1 MMHYTTTVTT
11 DAQDNYIVTIPDQ
24 ILNYLEWKEGDT
36 LNWQI
41 SDSKQIIITKI
52 KNAEESGGEDEESIV
67 ITEGTEKD
75 WEDFWYNSESEGK
88 DYDQRYDEWISARD
102 SYIQATNEETYGVNP
117 ETFGQAYHSPEQQ
130 GSWS

>member
-1 MMHYTTTVTT
+1 MHYTTTVTT
-11 DAQDNYIVTIPDQ
+11 DAQDNYIITIPDQ

-52 KNAEESGGEDEESIV
+52 KNAEESGGEDQESNISEA
-67 ITEGTEKD
+67 TQED

-88 DYDQRYDEWISARD
+88 DYDERYDQ
-102 SYIQATNEETYGVNP
+102 YIQETAK

>member
-11 DAQDNYIVTIPDQ
+11 DAQDNYIITIPDQ

-52 KNAEESGGEDEESIV
+52 KNAKESGGEDQESNISEA
-67 ITEGTEKD
+67 TQED
-75 WEDFWYNSESEGK
+75 WGDFWYNSESEGK
-88 DYDQRYDEWISARD
+88 DYDERYDQ
-102 SYIQATNEETYGVNP
+102 YIQETAK

>member
-1 MMHYTTTVTT
+1 MMQFTTTVEQYDDT
-11 DAQDNYIVTIPDQ
+11 QDYYIQIPHYVLQ
-24 ILNYLEWKEGDT
+24 KLNWTEGDT

-41 SDSKQIIITKI
+41 TDSKQIIITKI
-52 KNAEESGGEDEESIV
+52 KDAEESGGEDEESIV

-88 DYDQRYDEWISARD
+88 DYDERYDQ
-102 SYIQATNEETYGVNP
+102 YIQETAK

>member
-11 DAQDNYIVTIPDQ
+11 DAQDNYIITIPDQ

-52 KNAEESGGEDEESIV
+52 KNAEESGGEDQESNISEATEE
-67 ITEGTEKD
+67 D

-102 SYIQATNEETYGVNP
+102 AYIQATNEETYGVNP
-117 ETFGQAYHSPEQQ
+117 ETFGQAYHSPEAQ
-130 GSWS
+130 GSWD

>member
-1 MMHYTTTVTT
+1 MINYTTIVET
-11 DAQDNYIVTIPDQ
+11 DAQENYIITIPEE
-24 ILNYLEWKEGDT
+24 ILNYLNWKEDDT

-41 SDSKQIIITKI
+41 SDSKQIIITKVRD
-52 KNAEESGGEDEESIV
+52 AEESRGKNKESNISEA
-67 ITEGTEKD
+67 TQKD

-117 ETFGQAYHSPEQQ
+117 ETFGQAYHSPEAQ
-130 GSWS
+130 GSWD

>member
-11 DAQDNYIVTIPDQ
+11 DAQDNYIITIPDQ

-52 KNAEESGGEDEESIV
+52 KNAEESGGEDQESNISEATEE
-67 ITEGTEKD
+67 D

-88 DYDQRYDEWISARD
+88 DYDERYDQ
-102 SYIQATNEETYGVNP
+102 YIQETAK

>member
-11 DAQDNYIVTIPDQ
+11 DAQENYIITIPDQ

-52 KNAEESGGEDEESIV
+52 KNAEESGGEDKESNISEATQEV
-67 ITEGTEKD
+67 

-88 DYDQRYDEWISARD
+88 DYDERYDQ
-102 SYIQATNEETYGVNP
+102 YIQETAK

>member
-11 DAQDNYIVTIPDQ
+11 DAQDNYIITIPDQ

-41 SDSKQIIITKI
+41 SDSKQIIVTKI
-52 KNAEESGGEDEESIV
+52 KNAEESGGEDQESNISEA
-67 ITEGTEKD
+67 TQED

-88 DYDQRYDEWISARD
+88 DYDERYDQ
-102 SYIQATNEETYGVNP
+102 YIQETAK

>member
-1 MMHYTTTVTT
+1 MMHYTTTVNT
-11 DAQDNYIVTIPDQ
+11 DAQDNYIITIPDQ

-52 KNAEESGGEDEESIV
+52 KNAEESGGEDQESNISEA
-67 ITEGTEKD
+67 TQED

-102 SYIQATNEETYGVNP
+102 AYIQATNEETYGVNP

>member
-11 DAQDNYIVTIPDQ
+11 DAQDNYIITIPDQ

-52 KNAEESGGEDEESIV
+52 KNAEESGGEDQESNISEA
-67 ITEGTEKD
+67 TQED

>member
-1 MMHYTTTVTT
+1 MMHYITTVTT

-52 KNAEESGGEDEESIV
+52 KNAKESGGKDQESNISEA
-67 ITEGTEKD
+67 TQED

-88 DYDQRYDEWISARD
+88 DYDERYDQ
-102 SYIQATNEETYGVNP
+102 YIQETAK

>member
-1 MMHYTTTVTT
+1 MMHYITTVTT

-52 KNAEESGGEDEESIV
+52 KNSEESGGEDQESNISEA
-67 ITEGTEKD
+67 TQED
-75 WEDFWYNSESEGK
+75 YEDFWYNSESEGK
-88 DYDQRYDEWISARD
+88 DYDERYDK
-102 SYIQATNEETYGVNP
+102 YIQETAK

>member
-11 DAQDNYIVTIPDQ
+11 DAQDNYIITIPDQ

-52 KNAEESGGEDEESIV
+52 KNAEESGGEDQESNISEATEE
-67 ITEGTEKD
+67 D

-88 DYDQRYDEWISARD
+88 DYDQRYDQ
-102 SYIQATNEETYGVNP
+102 YIQETAK

>member
-1 MMHYTTTVTT
+1 MMHYTTTVNT
-11 DAQDNYIVTIPDQ
+11 DAQDNYIITIPDQ

-52 KNAEESGGEDEESIV
+52 KNAEESGGEDQESNISEATEE
-67 ITEGTEKD
+67 D

-102 SYIQATNEETYGVNP
+102 AYIQATNEETYGVNP

>member
-1 MMHYTTTVTT
+1 MMHYTTTVNT
-11 DAQDNYIVTIPDQ
+11 DAQDNYIITIPDQ

-52 KNAEESGGEDEESIV
+52 KNAEESGGEDQESNISEA
-67 ITEGTEKD
+67 TQED

-88 DYDQRYDEWISARD
+88 DYDERYDQ
-102 SYIQATNEETYGVNP
+102 YIQETAK

>member
-11 DAQDNYIVTIPDQ
+11 DAQENYIITIPDQ

-88 DYDQRYDEWISARD
+88 DYDERYDQ
-102 SYIQATNEETYGVNP
+102 YIQETAK

>member
-1 MMHYTTTVTT
+1 MIQFTTTVEQYANT
-11 DAQDNYIVTIPDQ
+11 QDYYIQIPHYVLQ
-24 ILNYLEWKEGDT
+24 KLNWTEGDT

-41 SDSKQIIITKI
+41 TDSKQIIITKI
-52 KNAEESGGEDEESIV
+52 KNAEESGGEDKESNISEA
-67 ITEGTEKD
+67 TQED

-88 DYDQRYDEWISARD
+88 DYDERYDQ
-102 SYIQATNEETYGVNP
+102 YIQETAK

>member
-1 MMHYTTTVTT
+1 MMHYTTTVNT
-11 DAQDNYIVTIPDQ
+11 DAQDNYIITIPDQ

-52 KNAEESGGEDEESIV
+52 KNSEESGREDQESNISEA
-67 ITEGTEKD
+67 TQED
-75 WEDFWYNSESEGK
+75 YEDFWYNSESEGK
-88 DYDQRYDEWISARD
+88 DYDERYDQ
-102 SYIQATNEETYGVNP
+102 YIQATAK

>member
-1 MMHYTTTVTT
+1 MMHYTTAVTT
-11 DAQDNYIVTIPDQ
+11 DAQDNYIITIPDQ

-52 KNAEESGGEDEESIV
+52 KNSEESGGEDQESNISEA
-67 ITEGTEKD
+67 TQED
-75 WEDFWYNSESEGK
+75 YEDFWYNSESEGK
-88 DYDQRYDEWISARD
+88 DYDERYDK
-102 SYIQATNEETYGVNP
+102 YIQETAK

>member
-1 MMHYTTTVTT
+1 MVAREWVYQMMQFTTTVEQYDDT
-11 DAQDNYIVTIPDQ
+11 QDYYIQIPHYVLQ
-24 ILNYLEWKEGDT
+24 KLNWKEGDT

-41 SDSKQIIITKI
+41 TDSKQIIITKI
-52 KNAEESGGEDEESIV
+52 KNAEESGGEDQESNISEA
-67 ITEGTEKD
+67 TQED

-88 DYDQRYDEWISARD
+88 DYDERYDQ
-102 SYIQATNEETYGVNP
+102 YIQETAK

>member
-1 MMHYTTTVTT
+1 MMHYITTVTT

-52 KNAEESGGEDEESIV
+52 KNAKESGGEDQESNISEA
-67 ITEGTEKD
+67 TQED

-88 DYDQRYDEWISARD
+88 DYDERYDQ
-102 SYIQATNEETYGVNP
+102 YIQETAK
-117 ETFGQAYHSPEQQ
+117 ETFGQAYHSPEAQ
-130 GSWS
+130 GSWD

>member
-11 DAQDNYIVTIPDQ
+11 DAQDNYIITIPDQ

-52 KNAEESGGEDEESIV
+52 KNAEESGGEDQESNISEA
-67 ITEGTEKD
+67 TQED

-117 ETFGQAYHSPEQQ
+117 ETFGQAYHSPEAQ
-130 GSWS
+130 GSWD

>member
-11 DAQDNYIVTIPDQ
+11 DAQENYIITIPDQ

-52 KNAEESGGEDEESIV
+52 KNAEESGGEDQESNISEA
-67 ITEGTEKD
+67 TQED

-88 DYDQRYDEWISARD
+88 DYDQRYDQ
-102 SYIQATNEETYGVNP
+102 YIQETAK

>member
-1 MMHYTTTVTT
+1 MMHYITTVTT

-52 KNAEESGGEDEESIV
+52 KNAEESGGEDQESNISEA
-67 ITEGTEKD
+67 TQED

-88 DYDQRYDEWISARD
+88 DYDERYDQ
-102 SYIQATNEETYGVNP
+102 YIQETAK

>member
-11 DAQDNYIVTIPDQ
+11 DAQENYIITIPDQ

-52 KNAEESGGEDEESIV
+52 KNAEESRGEDQESNISEA
-67 ITEGTEKD
+67 TQED

-88 DYDQRYDEWISARD
+88 DYDERYDQ
-102 SYIQATNEETYGVNP
+102 YIQETAK

>member
-11 DAQDNYIVTIPDQ
+11 DAQDNYIITIPDQ

-52 KNAEESGGEDEESIV
+52 KNAKESGGEDQESNISEA
-67 ITEGTEKD
+67 TQED

-88 DYDQRYDEWISARD
+88 DYDERYDQ
-102 SYIQATNEETYGVNP
+102 YIQETAK

>member
-1 MMHYTTTVTT
+1 MMHYTTTVNT
-11 DAQDNYIVTIPDQ
+11 DAQDNYIITIPDQ

-52 KNAEESGGEDEESIV
+52 KNAEESGGEDQESNISEA
-67 ITEGTEKD
+67 TQED

-88 DYDQRYDEWISARD
+88 DYDQRYDQ
-102 SYIQATNEETYGVNP
+102 YIQETAK

>member
-1 MMHYTTTVTT
+1 MVAREWVYQMMQFTTTVEQYDDT
-11 DAQDNYIVTIPDQ
+11 QDYYIQIPHYVLQ
-24 ILNYLEWKEGDT
+24 KLNWTEGDT

-41 SDSKQIIITKI
+41 TDSKQIIITKI

-88 DYDQRYDEWISARD
+88 DYDERYDQ
-102 SYIQATNEETYGVNP
+102 YIQETAK

>member
-1 MMHYTTTVTT
+1 MMHYTTAVTT
-11 DAQDNYIVTIPDQ
+11 DAQDNYIITIPDQ

-52 KNAEESGGEDEESIV
+52 KNSEESGGEDQESNISEA
-67 ITEGTEKD
+67 TQED

-88 DYDQRYDEWISARD
+88 DYDERYDQ
-102 SYIQATNEETYGVNP
+102 YIQETAK

>member
-1 MMHYTTTVTT
+1 MHYTTTVTT
-11 DAQDNYIVTIPDQ
+11 DAQENYIITIPDQ

-52 KNAEESGGEDEESIV
+52 KNAKESGGEDQESNISEA
-67 ITEGTEKD
+67 TQED

-88 DYDQRYDEWISARD
+88 DYDERYDQ
-102 SYIQATNEETYGVNP
+102 YIQETAK